1 MKANRRQFIG
11 WAGLLA
17 AGAATA
23 ARGQA
28 EKPAAKP
35 PEIPTGTRIDGYRGI
50 WFTLGQKSAGGDK
63 YSGGLGT
70 YTANHVPIAIHVPS
84 QDKTFFVYGGTVK
97 GQRHLLIMASY
108 FDHKTGRVPRP
119 VVVCDKRGV
128 DDPHDNAAISL
139 DGDGRLWVFVSGR
152 AKKRPGFI
160 YRSQKPFDVSA
171 FDLVRTCEITY
182 PQPRWFEGS
191 GFFHLFTKYT
201 KGRELY
207 FATSADGRTWTDDT
221 KLAGF
226 GGHYQVSAVHGR
238 RIGTYF
244 NYHPGGNVDKRTNL
258 YYAETPD
265 LGKTWTTVDGRP
277 LELPL
282 REVANPAL
290 VINYEAEGKL
300 AYGHD
305 IAFDAKGRPAL
316 FHETGRTWEPGEAGG
331 PREWRVTRWT
341 GRGWETAT
349 LGTVDH
355 NYDMG
360 SLYIDGDDWRVI
372 GPSEP
377 GPQPWGCGG
386 ELALWRSAD
395 GGVAWKRERVI
406 TRGSA
411 RNNAYPRRPVP
422 WKDPFCAFWADG
434 NPGELSESHLYF
446 CNSDGTRVWSL
457 PYDMD
462 GADAEPVEITPK

>member
-1 MKANRRQFIG
+1 MMTHRRTFLG
-11 WAGLLA
+11 AVPAFAAALA
-17 AGAATA
+17 WG
-23 ARGQA
+23 A
-28 EKPAAKP
+28 EKPER
-35 PEIPTGTRIDGYRGI
+35 PEPIPTGTRIDGYRGI

-70 YTANHVPIAIHVPS
+70 YTANHVPIAVYAAAK
-84 QDKTFFVYGGTVK
+84 DRTFFLYGGTIK
-97 GQRHLLIMASY
+97 GRRHLLIMASW

-128 DDPHDNAAISL
+128 DDPHDNAALAI
-139 DGDGRLWVFVSGR
+139 DGDGHLWVFVSGR
-152 AKKRPGFI
+152 AKVRPGFV
-160 YRSQKPFDVSA
+160 YRSRAPYDIAA

-182 PQPRWFEGS
+182 PQPRWFAGA

-207 FATSADGRTWTDDT
+207 FATSPDGQTWTDDA

-226 GGHYQVSAVHGR
+226 GGHYQVSAACGR
-238 RIGTYF
+238 RIGTFF
-244 NYHPGGNVDKRTNL
+244 NYHPGGNVDRRTNL

-265 LGKTWTTVDGRP
+265 LGKTWTAVDGRP
-277 LELPL
+277 LALPL
-282 REVANPAL
+282 NQRSNPAL
-290 VINYEAEGKL
+290 VIDYEAEKKL

-305 IAFDAKGRPAL
+305 LAFDAKGRPVL
-316 FHETGRTWEPGEAGG
+316 FHETGITWEPGEAGG
-331 PREWRVTRWT
+331 PRAWRVTRWT
-341 GRGWETAT
+341 GRAWETAT
-349 LGTVDH
+349 LCTVDH

-372 GPSEP
+372 GPSAA

-395 GGVAWKRERVI
+395 AGATWMPARAI
-406 TRGSA
+406 TRDSP
-411 RNNAYPRRPVP
+411 RNHAYPRRPVP
-422 WKDPFCAFWADG
+422 WKDPFCALWADG
-434 NPGELSESHLYF
+434 NPRELSESHLHF
-446 CNSDGTRVWSL
+446 CNADGTRVWRL

-462 GADAEPVEITPK
+462 GDEASPVEEPAT